1 MANHPRFFE
10 MSLSSRFRTARLAL
24 LLLAAVAPAAIAQ
37 DPKVPSTSSSGS
49 APQLTRPE
57 ARAAIPEKEE
67 DYYRLTTLPI
77 PEHVV
82 LEVGGL
88 AALPDGRLA
97 ASTRRGEVWVIS
109 NPNMAGNSRPHFQR
123 FAHGLH
129 EPLGLAYVNGAF
141 YLAQRSELTRLQDT
155 NGDGKAD
162 LYESVY
168 SWPLSGN
175 YHEYAYGPVIEPD
188 GGMLVT
194 LNLGWVGRGN
204 SAAPWR
210 GWLLRIMPGGEMTP
224 VATGLRSPAGFA
236 RLSSGDVFSSEN
248 QGDWVGS
255 GRMTHLRP
263 GDFAG
268 NPAGLAWATLPGS
281 PVKLEAADIPDTG
294 EPMYEV
300 AKRVPSLRP
309 PAIWFPHGILG
320 ISTSAILE
328 DTTAGRFGP
337 FAGQLFVADQGQS
350 KIMRVDL
357 EQVNGEYQG
366 AAFPFREGFSSGL
379 LRLVWGN
386 DGALFAGMTN
396 RGWGSTGQAP
406 YGLQRLE
413 WTGRT
418 PFEIKTMRARPDG
431 FELEFTEPVDAAAAN
446 PALYAITGFTYK
458 YHHNYGSPVINQ
470 EPCPVRRVVVAEDG
484 RKVRLVVDN
493 LRKGY
498 IHELK
503 VNGLRSVENRSLLHG
518 VAYYTLNNL
527 PAGESLPVEGEAST
541 ADQHAA
547 RTAAAGGAPAG
558 GGATPA
564 SSAAALGPSAAA
576 KHQTTMPATWK
587 APDQQIT
594 LGTRP
599 GLKFSQD
606 LLEVKAGS
614 NIQLTFANGDDMLH
628 NFVLVEPGTA
638 IEVGTQAMQLGL
650 DGQRLNYVPD
660 TNRVLYH
667 TRVLQPGTADAIYF
681 TAPSTPGDYTF
692 VCTVPGHFYV
702 MQGTLRVVK

>member
-1 MANHPRFFE
+1 MN
-10 MSLSSRFRTARLAL
+10 LSPRFRTATLAL
-24 LLLAAVAPAAIAQ
+24 LLLAAAAPAALAQ
-37 DPKVPSTSSSGS
+37 NPKAPSTSSKGP
-49 APQLTRPE
+49 APQPTGPE
-57 ARAAIPEKEE
+57 ARAAVLEKEE
-67 DYYRLTTLPI
+67 DYYQLSTLPI

-82 LEVGGL
+82 LEAGGL
-88 AALPDGRLA
+88 ASLPDGKLA
-97 ASTRRGEVWVIS
+97 VSTRRGEVWLIS
-109 NPNMAGNSRPHFQR
+109 NPSMAGNSRPHFQR

-129 EPLGLAYVNGAF
+129 EPLGLAYHDGAF
-141 YLAQRSELTRLQDT
+141 YLTQRGELTRLQDS

-188 GGMLVT
+188 GRMLVT

-204 SAAPWR
+204 SPVPWR
-210 GWLLRIMPGGEMTP
+210 GWLLRITPDGEMTP
-224 VATGLRSPAGFA
+224 VAAGLRSPAGFA
-236 RLSSGDVFSSEN
+236 RLSSGDVFYSEN

-268 NPAGLAWATLPGS
+268 NPAGLTWASLPGS
-281 PVKLEAADIPDTG
+281 PVKLTAADIPDTG
-294 EPMYEV
+294 EPLYEV
-300 AKRVPSLRP
+300 AKRVPGLKP

-328 DTTAGRFGP
+328 DTTDGRFGP

-379 LRLVWGN
+379 LRLVWGK
-386 DGALFAGMTN
+386 DGALFGGMTS
-396 RGWGSTGQAP
+396 RGWGSTGQEP

-413 WTGRT
+413 WTGRM

-484 RKVRLVVDN
+484 RKVRLVVNN

-503 VNGLRSVENRSLLHG
+503 VDGLRSAENKSLLHG

-527 PAGESLPVEGEAST
+527 PAGESLPVEAQASPSST
-541 ADQHAA
+541 DQHAA
-547 RTAAAGGAPAG
+547 PMAAAGGQAPAKDK
-558 GGATPA
+558 ATPA
-564 SSAAALGPSAAA
+564 EPSDASISPAAPA
-576 KHQTTMPATWK
+576 KHQTTMPASWK

-594 LGTRP
+594 IGTRP
-599 GLKFSQD
+599 GLKFSQE
-606 LLEVKAGS
+606 LIEVKAGS
-614 NIQLTFANGDDMLH
+614 KIQLTFTNDDDMLH

-638 IEVGTQAMQLGL
+638 VEVGTQAMQLGL
-650 DGQRLNYVPD
+650 DGQRLNYVPE
-660 TNRVLYH
+660 TNKVLYH
-667 TRVLQPGTADAIYF
+667 TPVLQPGTAEAIYF
-681 TAPSTPGDYTF
+681 TAPSTPGEYTF

-702 MQGTLRVVK
+702 MQGKLRVVK

>member
-1 MANHPRFFE
+1 
-10 MSLSSRFRTARLAL
+10 
-24 LLLAAVAPAAIAQ
+24 
-37 DPKVPSTSSSGS
+37 
-49 APQLTRPE
+49 
-57 ARAAIPEKEE
+57 
-67 DYYRLTTLPI
+67 
-77 PEHVV
+77 
-82 LEVGGL
+82 
-88 AALPDGRLA
+88 
-97 ASTRRGEVWVIS
+97 
-109 NPNMAGNSRPHFQR
+109 
-123 FAHGLH
+123 
-129 EPLGLAYVNGAF
+129 
-141 YLAQRSELTRLQDT
+141 
-155 NGDGKAD
+155 
-162 LYESVY
+162 
-168 SWPLSGN
+168 
-175 YHEYAYGPVIEPD
+175 
-188 GGMLVT
+188 
-194 LNLGWVGRGN
+194 
-204 SAAPWR
+204 
-210 GWLLRIMPGGEMTP
+210 MTP
-224 VATGLRSPAGFA
+224 VAAGLRSPAGFA
-236 RLSSGDVFSSEN
+236 RLSSGDVFYSEN

-255 GRMTHLRP
+255 GRMTHLRS

-268 NPAGLAWATLPGS
+268 NPAGLTWASLPGS
-281 PVKLEAADIPDTG
+281 PVTLTAADIPDTG
-294 EPMYEV
+294 EPLYDV
-300 AKRVPSLRP
+300 AKRVPGLKP

-328 DTTAGRFGP
+328 DTTGGGFGP

-366 AAFPFREGFSSGL
+366 AVFPFREGFSSGL

-386 DGALFAGMTN
+386 DGSLFAGMTN
-396 RGWGSTGQAP
+396 RGWGSTGQQP

-413 WTGRT
+413 WTGRV

-503 VNGLRSVENRSLLHG
+503 AAGLRSAGNRSLLHS

-527 PAGESLPVEGEAST
+527 PPGESLPVEAEATAST
-541 ADQHAA
+541 TAQHAA
-547 RTAAAGGAPAG
+547 PMAAAAGGRAPASDD
-558 GGATPA
+558 ATPSKPSA
-564 SSAAALGPSAAA
+564 ASISSAATP
-576 KHQTTMPATWK
+576 KHQTTMPAPWK

-594 LGTRP
+594 IGTRP
-599 GLKFSQD
+599 GLKFSQE
-606 LLEVKAGS
+606 LVEVKAGS
-614 NIQLTFANGDDMLH
+614 TIKLTFTNDDDMLH

-638 IEVGTQAMQLGL
+638 LEVGTQAMQLGL

-660 TNRVLYH
+660 TDKVLYH
-667 TRVLQPGTADAIYF
+667 TRVLQPGTAEAIYF
-681 TAPSTPGDYTF
+681 TAPSTPGEYTF

-702 MQGTLRVVK
+702 MQGRLRVVP